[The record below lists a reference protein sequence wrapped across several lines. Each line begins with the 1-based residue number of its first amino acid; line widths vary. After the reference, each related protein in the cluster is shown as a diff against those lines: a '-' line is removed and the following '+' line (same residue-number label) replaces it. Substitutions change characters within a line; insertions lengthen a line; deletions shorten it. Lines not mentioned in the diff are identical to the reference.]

1 MTTTV
6 LAADN
11 FLIPNGT
18 FLAELVLF
26 GLLFGVV
33 WRFVVPPIQRA
44 VSERQ
49 ELIRAQFEEAR
60 QARERAEAAEAD
72 YQRSLAEA
80 RAQAAQIRE
89 EARANGRQVVE
100 DARAKAQAEADRELV
115 HGRQHLTTERD
126 SLVRDLRAGVG
137 ELAVDLAS
145 RIVGESLAD
154 EVRAAGWVEEFLS
167 QADASTGAPSVSATA
182 GEGA

>member
-1 MTTTV
+1 MTTIV
-6 LAADN
+6 LAQEN

-44 VSERQ
+44 MRERQ
-49 ELIRAQFEEAR
+49 ELIRAQFDEAR
-60 QARERAEAAEAD
+60 EAQERAEAAEAD
-72 YQRSLAEA
+72 YQRTLDEA

-89 EARANGRQVVE
+89 EARAKGRQVVE
-100 DARAKAQAEADRELV
+100 EARAKAQAEADRELV
-115 HGRQHLTTERD
+115 HGRQHLTAERD
-126 SLVRDLRAGVG
+126 SLVRDLRGGVG
-137 ELAVDLAS
+137 DLAVDLAS
-145 RIVGESLAD
+145 RVVGDSLAD
-154 EVRAAGWVEEFLS
+154 EARDAGWVEEFLS
-167 QADASTGAPSVSATA
+167 QADASTAAPPVSASA